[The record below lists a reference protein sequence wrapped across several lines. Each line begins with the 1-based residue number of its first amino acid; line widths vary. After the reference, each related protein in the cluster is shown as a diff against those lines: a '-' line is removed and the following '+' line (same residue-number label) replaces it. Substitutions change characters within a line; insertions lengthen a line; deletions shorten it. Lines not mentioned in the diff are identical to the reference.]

1 MKKNTNLLEIP
12 NINSKDAKFKDLI
25 YDIEDSLFTRDNY
38 LTNKFEHLCIC
49 SGGTTSSAAKNGYR
63 TLDLRKNYNNIQ
75 LDKKSKVVTIGGG
88 VIMGDLMEHLEKH
101 NRSFPIG
108 LSKLPG
114 AGYILTGGV
123 SPLSR
128 AYGLAI
134 DNIDSIQ
141 GFLGNGTFISL
152 KKNQIST
159 EKQLIWEAL
168 KGAAPFFSI
177 ITEIGL
183 NTIQS
188 NPITIVEGFVNP
200 KELSEII
207 EISEGFPENI
217 SLQWIYAKKIYVY
230 IFVELK
236 HNLEDKRTKENLLL
250 LEKVPSLKKKLYKN
264 FNEINFFPKE
274 LELYELNSNNHS
286 EVISLLGEDLK
297 NNIPN
302 FIKCLEEIIDDIPNN
317 SCYVASQQLGCRTKK
332 LNHGSSFFV
341 HRKST
346 WKPWIYASWKKN
358 DLQEKAIVTDWM
370 YKSWSK
376 LKRFYPNIHLAQL
389 HNHLNS
395 HREELS
401 LAFGNRIDELKT
413 LKNIFDPQSILPP
426 L

>member
-1 MKKNTNLLEIP
+1 MKNNNNLLEIP
-12 NINSKDAKFKDLI
+12 NINSKDAKFKELI
-25 YDIEDSLFTRDNY
+25 YSVDDSLFNEDNY
-38 LTNKFEHLCIC
+38 SKKEFEHLCVC
-49 SGGTTSSAAKNGYR
+49 SGGTTSSCAKNGFK
-63 TLDLRKNYNNIQ
+63 TLDLRKNYSKIH
-75 LDKKSKVVTIGGG
+75 LDRESNLVTIGGG
-88 VIMGDLMEHLEKH
+88 VIMGDLINHLEKH

-134 DNIDSIQ
+134 DNIESIK
-141 GFLGNGTFISL
+141 GFLGNGNFISL
-152 KKNQIST
+152 KKNHISQ
-159 EKQLIWEAL
+159 EKQLIWEAI

-183 NTIQS
+183 KTIQS
-188 NPITIVEGFVNP
+188 NPIKIIEGFVNLN
-200 KELSEII
+200 ELSEII
-207 EISEGFPENI
+207 KISEEFPENI
-217 SLQWIYAKKIYVY
+217 SLQWIYAQKIYIY

-236 HNLEDKRTKENLLL
+236 NNLEDKTTEEYLML
-250 LEKVPSLKKKLYKN
+250 LEKFPALEKNFYNN

-274 LELYELNSNNHS
+274 LDLYELNANNHS
-286 EVISLLGEDLK
+286 EVISLLGEDLE
-297 NNIPN
+297 NNNPI
-302 FIKCLEEIIDDIPNN
+302 FIKCLKEIMDNKPNN
-317 SCYVASQQLGCRTKK
+317 SCYIASQQLGCKTKK
-332 LNHGSSFFV
+332 LSHGSSFFV

-358 DLQEKAIVTDWM
+358 DLQEKRVVMDWM
-370 YKSWSK
+370 YKSWTN

-395 HREELS
+395 HKEELT

>member
-1 MKKNTNLLEIP
+1 VKKNNNLLEIP
-12 NINSKDAKFKDLI
+12 NINSKDAKLKELI
-25 YDIEDSLFTRDNY
+25 YDIEVSLFNENNY
-38 LTNKFEHLCIC
+38 SKKEFEHLCVC
-49 SGGTTSSAAKNGYR
+49 SGGTTSSCAKNGFK
-63 TLDLRKNYNNIQ
+63 TLDLRKNFSKIHLNKQNN
-75 LDKKSKVVTIGGG
+75 LVTIGGG
-88 VIMGDLMEHLEKH
+88 VIMGDLINYLEKY

-134 DNIDSIQ
+134 DHIESIK
-141 GFLGNGTFISL
+141 GYLGNGTFISL
-152 KKNQIST
+152 KKNQISP
-159 EKQLIWEAL
+159 ERKLIWEAV

-183 NTIQS
+183 KTIQS
-188 NPITIVEGFVNP
+188 NPIKVIEGFVNP
-200 KELSEII
+200 NELAEII
-207 EISEGFPENI
+207 KISEEFPENI
-217 SLQWIYAKKIYVY
+217 SLQWIYAQKIYIY
-230 IFVELK
+230 IFAELK
-236 HNLEDKRTKENLLL
+236 ENLEDKRTKEYLML
-250 LEKVPSLKKKLYKN
+250 LEKFSDLENNFYES

-274 LELYELNSNNHS
+274 LELYELNANNHS

-297 NNIPN
+297 NDIPI
-302 FIKCLEEIIDDIPNN
+302 FIKYLNEIMDNKPNN
-317 SCYVASQQLGCRTKK
+317 SCYVASQQLGSKTKK
-332 LNHGSSFFV
+332 TNHGSSFFV

-346 WKPWIYASWKKN
+346 WKPWIYASWTKN
-358 DLQEKAIVTDWM
+358 DLQEKEVVMDWM
-370 YKSWSK
+370 YKSWDK

-395 HREELS
+395 HSEEII

>member
-1 MKKNTNLLEIP
+1 MKKNHNFLEVP
-12 NINSKDAKFKDLI
+12 NINSKDALFKKLI
-25 YDIEDSLFTRDNY
+25 YNVEDFLLNDESK
-38 LTNKFEHLCIC
+38 LTKEVEHLCIC
-49 SGGTTSSAAKNGYR
+49 SGGTTSSCAKNGLI
-63 TLDLRKNYNNIQ
+63 TLDLRKNYNKIHLERETNI
-75 LDKKSKVVTIGGG
+75 VTIGGG
-88 VIMGDLMEHLEKH
+88 VIMGDLMNYLEKH

-128 AYGLAI
+128 SYGLAI
-134 DNIDSIQ
+134 DNIESIK

-152 KKNQIST
+152 KKNHISRD
-159 EKQLIWEAL
+159 KQLIWEAI

-183 NTIQS
+183 KTIQS
-188 NPITIVEGFVNP
+188 YPIQIIEGFINSD
-200 KELSEII
+200 ELSEII
-207 EISEGFPENI
+207 KLSEGFPENI
-217 SLQWIYAKKIYVY
+217 SLQWIYAKKIYIY
-230 IFVELK
+230 IVAEFK
-236 HNLEDKRTKENLLL
+236 DDLEKEVIKENLLT
-250 LEKVPSLKKKLYKN
+250 LEKFSTLEQKFYGNL
-264 FNEINFFPKE
+264 NEINFFAKE
-274 LELYELNSNNHS
+274 LELFELNSNNHS

-297 NNIPN
+297 NDVPI
-302 FIKCLEEIIDDIPNN
+302 FIKYLNEIMDNKPNN
-317 SCYVASQQLGCRTKK
+317 SCYVASQQLGFKTKK

-358 DLQEKAIVTDWM
+358 DLKEKEVVMDWM
-370 YKSWSK
+370 YKSWRK

-395 HREELS
+395 HTEELQ
-401 LAFGNRIDELKT
+401 LAFGNRIEELKT
-413 LKNIFDPQSILPP
+413 LKNICDPQSILPP